1 MFLAALTVLMTLMAA
16 PAPAVATHS
25 IALPTANGPRYGRIS
40 YSDTAPLADHE
51 IALTFDDGPDDE
63 NTARVLAVL
72 ARHGVKATFFLT
84 GQEVDA
90 DPETVQMIAQAGHTL
105 GAHSYTHPTNM
116 IDMPSAEAV
125 AEIDR
130 SIAAVRQALA
140 PLPLAQQQQ
149 QVRFFR
155 FPEHKASES
164 LLAHLKS
171 IGQASVAADYGV
183 DDWLDIS
190 GAEILKRALDRTE
203 ERRGGVM
210 LLHDWSPGTVSIL
223 DELMTTLEQRGY
235 RFVQLVELRAAPA
248 EAAAPSETR

>member
-1 MFLAALTVLMTLMAA
+1 MFLAALTAFSALMTASAA
-16 PAPAVATHS
+16 VTPS
-25 IALPTANGPRYGRIS
+25 IALPTVYGARYGRIS

-90 DPETVQMIAQAGHTL
+90 DPDTVRRIAQAGHTI
-105 GAHSYTHPTNM
+105 GAHSYTHPPSLA
-116 IDMPSAEAV
+116 DMPLAQGNS
-125 AEIDR
+125 EIDR
-130 SIAAVRQALA
+130 SIKAIGKALA
-140 PLPLAQQQQ
+140 PLAPEQRNL

-155 FPEHKASES
+155 FPEHKEGPA
-164 LLAHLKS
+164 LLDHLQA

-190 GAEILKRALDRTE
+190 GPEILKRAMERTE

-235 RFVQLVELRAAPA
+235 RFVQLVELRSAPA
-248 EAAAPSETR
+248 AGATPSETR

>member
-1 MFLAALTVLMTLMAA
+1 LDKFLAVLTVLPALMAA
-16 PAPAVATHS
+16 PAPQS
-25 IALPTANGPRYGRIS
+25 IALPTADGARYGRIS

-51 IALTFDDGPDDE
+51 IALTFDDGPDDQ

-72 ARHGVKATFFLT
+72 ARHGVNATFFLT

-90 DPETVQMIAQAGHTL
+90 DPDTVRKIAQAGHTI
-105 GAHSYTHPTNM
+105 GAHSYTHPPSLS
-116 IDMPSAEAV
+116 DMPLAHGIS
-125 AEIDR
+125 EIDR
-130 SIAAVRQALA
+130 SIAAIGRALA
-140 PLPLAQQQQ
+140 QLAPAQRNL

-155 FPEHKASES
+155 FPEHKEGPA
-164 LLAHLKS
+164 LLVHLQAV
-171 IGQASVAADYGV
+171 GQASVAADYGV

-190 GAEILKRALDRTE
+190 GAEILQRALERTE

-235 RFVQLVELRAAPA
+235 LFVQLVELRAGPA
-248 EAAAPSETR
+248 AGATPSEKR